1 MNYTAYVIVT
11 ESTLLHVK
19 VQKLKRKLR
28 GGGGPGDGAGLDG
41 QTGGGYGEVQGVGR
55 RGAELAGRGEQ
66 LVRAELDGAEKS

>member
-28 GGGGPGDGAGLDG
+28 GGGGPGDGAGI
-41 QTGGGYGEVQGVGR
+41 YGVDR
-55 RGAELAGRGEQ
+55 RQIWRGELVGAEQ
-66 LVRAELDGAEKS
+66 S